1 MIPNFDKCNN
11 TFDKFFLSFH
21 ALNFGLIRDK
31 ILNVLRR
38 VCNITVQASV
48 KLVII
53 HCGTNNLGHNS
64 PLKITEGLI
73 NIICMLKKNHKNLHI
88 FVSCLLPRDEEK
100 SVKRSLLHSVNCYLK
115 ELSTNEF
122 NYTELDSGWTLNN
135 HLNTELFCN
144 DNLYLNRKRYKKLLK
159 LFIGKIESFTITLQC
174 QNLKAS
180 RN

>member
-88 FVSCLLPRDEEK
+88 FVSCLLYQEMMK
-100 SVKRSLLHSVNCYLK
+100 N
-115 ELSTNEF
+115 LSKDHY
-122 NYTELDSGWTLNN
+122 YTVLTA
-135 HLNTELFCN
+135 T
-144 DNLYLNRKRYKKLLK
+144 
-159 LFIGKIESFTITLQC
+159 
-174 QNLKAS
+174 
-180 RN
+180 